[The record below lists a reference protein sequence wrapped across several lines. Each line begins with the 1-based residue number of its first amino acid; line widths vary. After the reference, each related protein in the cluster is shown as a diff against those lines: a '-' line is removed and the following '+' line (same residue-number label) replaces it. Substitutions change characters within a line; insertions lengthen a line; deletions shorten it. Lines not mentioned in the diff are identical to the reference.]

1 MQIIVKTLTG
11 RKQTFDF
18 ELGTKVKAVKEQLQE
33 KELQMA
39 LEAKILKKREK
50 QARMLEQKEAEILGR
65 LKLTQL
71 QRKEVI
77 NDIEHLMRS
86 TGPARQQSPPQ
97 QLTGAN
103 ENNSMKFN
111 ASLMTNL
118 GVLSHDTIIG
128 P

>member
-1 MQIIVKTLTG
+1 
-11 RKQTFDF
+11 
-18 ELGTKVKAVKEQLQE
+18 
-33 KELQMA
+33 MA